1 MKLLILILLP
11 VFCLGASH
19 EPPTGPQ
26 GPEGTFLR
34 YNLLDPF
41 PGGRLGAFNT
51 RDWEPGTVYIFRNF
65 LDFARMYLQLHYDMG
80 VFGNVYLSAGQ
91 H

>member
-1 MKLLILILLP
+1 MKLLLLILLP

-51 RDWEPGTVYIFRNF
+51 RDWEPGTLYIFREKN
-65 LDFARMYLQLHYDMG
+65 LVPLVCLVKLTKTG
-80 VFGNVYLSAGQ
+80 LW
-91 H
+91 

>member
-1 MKLLILILLP
+1 MKLLLLILLP

-19 EPPTGPQ
+19 EPPTDPQ

-51 RDWEPGTVYIFRNF
+51 RDWEPGTVYILR
-65 LDFARMYLQLHYDMG
+65 Q
-80 VFGNVYLSAGQ
+80 
-91 H
+91 